1 MANSLIFLGSGA
13 SSAFGIPTMKGL
25 VTCFEKKLK
34 EGSETNSKEM
44 YDLYQSIKNS
54 LLSVYRYSD
63 LESVFSIIKDLHK
76 SITYSQLGFTSVYIL
91 STNKLTKIQD
101 ESIADDKTRI
111 IADNLLT
118 KFRDFIREKCS
129 VNENEDAHI
138 KEVFWP
144 FFNMIACKVAC
155 TPREVDGKKYYF
167 ENWHIYTTNYDRVQE
182 LCWEGIAPINN
193 LLREENNIRFVDI
206 KRIQSPNLRL
216 VHLHGSIRWYGLVD
230 GNIVE
235 SDTNRISIGG
245 KIVTGEMMLY
255 PINQKDLYL
264 HPWFDFLK
272 TFKEDLANTQNWI
285 VIGYSFNDLFIRK
298 IFLEAMRRGKHRL
311 IIIDPE
317 ANKIVEEK
325 FRKEYDRDNIKAID
339 DNDIKAINGK
349 LEENKIISK
358 VEEQLLPGYK

>member
-1 MANSLIFLGSGA
+1 M
-13 SSAFGIPTMKGL
+13 
-25 VTCFEKKLK
+25 
-34 EGSETNSKEM
+34 
-44 YDLYQSIKNS
+44 
-54 LLSVYRYSD
+54 
-63 LESVFSIIKDLHK
+63 
-76 SITYSQLGFTSVYIL
+76 
-91 STNKLTKIQD
+91 
-101 ESIADDKTRI
+101 
-111 IADNLLT
+111 LT

-144 FFNMIACKVAC
+144 FFNMIACKAAC
-155 TPREVDGKKYYF
+155 MPREVDGKKYYF
-167 ENWHIYTTNYDRVQE
+167 ENWPIYTTNYDRVQE

-216 VHLHGSIRWYGLVD
+216 VHLHGSIRWYGLID

-325 FRKEYDRDNIKAID
+325 FRKDMIV
-339 DNDIKAINGK
+339 
-349 LEENKIISK
+349 IILK
-358 VEEQLLPGYK
+358 R